1 MKLTELF
8 NDIVEQKINEISYSD
23 LSNIGTSIKQGIT
36 NLGNKPMNV
45 DFSGNL
51 GKGQVAQSKIEKL
64 AREVDFEIPQALK
77 TGSIKKALGPFT
89 DLVDTSNLT
98 NFLKI
103 SRTDMDKLRLLKNC
117 FGRNWSDKNQIIQI
131 SNFLKINTGGNDYV
145 FQYET
150 GGKSI
155 LYYSK
160 KSYGTYFF
168 IEKDT
173 PCYTGGE
180 QLNSTDIDIIERK
193 FQISNVQNDS
203 FKKVLITI
211 LN

>member
-1 MKLTELF
+1 MTVTTLLAIEASVAANNFLVVSF
-8 NDIVEQKINEISYSD
+8 H
-23 LSNIGTSIKQGIT
+23 
-36 NLGNKPMNV
+36 PMNA
-45 DFSGNL
+45 DFSGKL

-89 DLVDTSNLT
+89 DLADTSNLT

-103 SRTDMDKLRLLKNC
+103 SRADMDKLRGLKNC

-145 FQYET
+145 FEYEIN
-150 GGKSI
+150 GKSI

-168 IEKDT
+168 IEKGI
-173 PCYTGGE
+173 PCYNGGE
-180 QLNSTDIDIIERK
+180 QLNSADIDVIERK
-193 FQISNVQNDS
+193 FQISNVQTDS